1 MKKIAGYFFQKP
13 LVLEE
18 KKSFEIHLPTDT
30 LYDGNEPI
38 LESNQRILSEIGK
51 KYECPLDSLHSF
63 FVISEISDVG

>member
-38 LESNQRILSEIGK
+38 LQSDQRILSEIGK
-51 KYECPLDSLHSF
+51 KYEFPLDNLHSF
-63 FVISEISDVG
+63 FVISEISDVS

>member
-18 KKSFEIHLPTDT
+18 KKPFEIHLPTDT

-38 LESNQRILSEIGK
+38 LESDQKILSEIGK
-51 KYECPLDSLHSF
+51 KYEYPTDSLHSF
-63 FVISEISDVG
+63 FVISEISDVS